1 MTQEDHKPGSEPQRY
16 GQFEVSATAAQSSRI
31 EGPAE
36 ILNLVFVN
44 WKSVAVVAAFLFI
57 VVTYQSRIDRLENQM
72 SSLSHIYESLP
83 EDKQLAVGA
92 LRSVEEL
99 RPVFTVMVEER
110 VRELVDSEVLLRGG
124 SSADRRVAEVEK
136 LATGFEQLWS
146 VAEQAAP
153 AIYTVVQNLDA
164 FLERD
169 IDQRSLSEITPDDS
183 PTAYG
188 VARYLMA
195 HQALA
200 TGGSGALANLRHANR
215 VLGPSSVV
223 GRDLLTAELAAADAA
238 ALVGD
243 SEAWTGIYSEVWG
256 KWADYSDMSDSIEHS
271 FRYSRGVAEALVVP
285 FYAISV
291 KDEASGLSLGDFAA
305 GVGRSLPAALSVAV
319 AECKQALAAN
329 VHRPS
334 ALVVS
339 AELDLVTEKLLT
351 SVALTDGRKE
361 ALWNSYQSTA
371 GRFQDVSL
379 GLAPKALVDRA
390 GRLLV
395 EASHL
400 SGSHGEFLD
409 LGDSIVHRSL
419 FQSLSVEVRE
429 TLGLP
434 APPPQPVDD
443 SEVEAAATE

>member
-1 MTQEDHKPGSEPQRY
+1 MTQEDHKPANEPQRY

-36 ILNLVFVN
+36 ILGLVFVN
-44 WKSVAVVAAFLFI
+44 WKSVAVVVAFLFI

-124 SSADRRVAEVEK
+124 SSARRRVSEVEK
-136 LATGFEQLWS
+136 LATGFEHLWA
-146 VAEQAAP
+146 VAEQTAP
-153 AIYTVVQNLDA
+153 AIYTVVQNLGA
-164 FLERD
+164 FLD
-169 IDQRSLSEITPDDS
+169 GSVDQTSFSEITSSDS
-183 PTAYG
+183 ATAYG
-188 VARYLMA
+188 VARYLLA
-195 HQALA
+195 HQSQE
-200 TGGSGALANLRHANR
+200 TGGSGALANLRHADR

-223 GRDLLTAELAAADAA
+223 RRDLLRFELAAADAA

-243 SEAWTGIYSEVWG
+243 SKAWTEIYSKGWNR
-256 KWADYSDMSDSIEHS
+256 WADFADMSESVEHS
-271 FRYSRGVAEALVVP
+271 FRYSHGVAGALVVP
-285 FYAISV
+285 FYAVSV
-291 KDEASGLSLGDFAA
+291 KGEGSGLSLEDFKA
-305 GVGRSLPAALSVAV
+305 GVGKSLPVALGIGVGECRRALS
-319 AECKQALAAN
+319 AN

-339 AELDLVTEKLLT
+339 AEIDLAVERLLA
-351 SVALTDGRKE
+351 SDALTGDVKE
-361 ALWNSYQSTA
+361 GLWDAYQTSA

-400 SGSHGEFLD
+400 SESHGEVLD
-409 LGDSIVHRSL
+409 LGDTIVHRSL
-419 FQSLSVEVRE
+419 FQSLPAEVRE

-434 APPPQPVDD
+434 APPPEPADE
-443 SEVEAAATE
+443 SKEEAAATE